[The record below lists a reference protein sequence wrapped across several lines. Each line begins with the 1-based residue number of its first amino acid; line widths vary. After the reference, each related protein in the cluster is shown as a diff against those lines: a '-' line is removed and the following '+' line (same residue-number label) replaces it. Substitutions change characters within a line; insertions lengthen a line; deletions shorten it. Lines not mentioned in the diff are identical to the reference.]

1 MPDPTDYET
10 RRLAKIAKNQALLA
24 ELDIKPLAPPER
36 KRGAQDST
44 GTAVA
49 KRRKALKDTVTAPSR
64 TSARIASAPAKPNYT
79 DDVDIKAVAL
89 PRSAGRTS
97 SKGGKGKLGS
107 VVKQEIE
114 SEPLA
119 PTKDVDAIRTGWTD
133 WEPAAPEPVRDAQ
146 GVFRF
151 EGWEA
156 FAPNKSPE
164 EMLREGV
171 FGGSYF
177 RPLRSKKLGIVVEGD
192 WQELPESWNSGLSV
206 ERYLTNPNYDA
217 EINKFHVSC
226 GQSIEEWEAAGW
238 ISHEHDVRGWF
249 QWYCRFFLG
258 RRCEDD
264 ERQVS
269 RWKKCVGETGRWRR
283 VLMKQYGRA
292 GVRQVQDDGESD
304 PEEEE
309 DGQKKGISPVV
320 SQTCFHWGFEVRQ
333 PDLDRWWEEGT

>member
-1 MPDPTDYET
+1 MADANDYES
-10 RRLAKIAKNQALLA
+10 RRAAKIAKNQALLA
-24 ELDIKPLAPPER
+24 ELDIKPLAPER
-36 KRGAQDST
+36 KASKRGAEDH
-44 GTAVA
+44 AAIA
-49 KRRKALKDTVTAPSR
+49 KRRKVLKETAPLR
-64 TSARIASAPAKPNYT
+64 TSARIASAPAKPNYNE
-79 DDVDIKAVAL
+79 DADIKAVSL
-89 PRSAGRTS
+89 PRSAGRKAGKS
-97 SKGGKGKLGS
+97 SLGS
-107 VVKQEIE
+107 IVKEDT
-114 SEPLA
+114 EPLV
-119 PTKDVDAIRTGWTD
+119 PTKDVDAIRAGWTD
-133 WEPAAPEPVRDAQ
+133 WEPEAPEPVRDPQ

-151 EGWEA
+151 EGWDA
-156 FAPNKSPE
+156 FVPNKSPE

-177 RPLRSKKLGIVVEGD
+177 RPLRSKKLGIIVEDD
-192 WQELPESWNSGLSV
+192 WKELPKSWISGLSV
-206 ERYLTNPNYDA
+206 DRYLTNPNYDP

-226 GQSIEEWEAAGW
+226 GQSIEEWEASGW

-249 QWYCRFFLG
+249 QWYIRFFLG

-309 DGQKKGISPVV
+309 EGKKGISPVV
-320 SQTCFHWGFEVRQ
+320 SQTCFHWAWEVRQ
-333 PDLDRWWEEGT
+333 PDLDRFWEGGT